1 MTESLGEKLYDLI
14 EKIDRP
20 YIFNNENIDFNFYPS
35 KDNDENSGFM
45 VFSSK
50 SDIYPNSNEYK
61 KYEVLNKKEKI
72 RYRHRYYACY
82 DLRKNNEDKKVLT
95 FILFNPSTANPTKA
109 DPTVKNCIKLAS
121 DKKYNYNFVE
131 IINLYSIRNSAVSK
145 ECIENNGLNN
155 DFIKVF
161 IKKREN
167 NAYAKAWGFGKENKT
182 YCKEQVNYVEKLLAE
197 KQTENDSIK
206 VYRLNVK
213 KAELE
218 KLRKNILHP
227 AASTWS
233 VFGGIKA
240 AELVEN

>member
-45 VFSSK
+45 VFSST

-61 KYEVLNKKEKI
+61 KYQVLNKKEKI

-121 DKKYNYNFVE
+121 DKNYNFVE
-131 IINLYSIRNSAVSK
+131 IINLYSVRDSEVSK
-145 ECIENNGLNN
+145 KCIENNSINN
-155 DFIKVF
+155 DFINIF
-161 IKKREN
+161 IKKRKN
-167 NAYAKAWGFGKENKT
+167 NAYVKAWGFGKENKT
-182 YCKEQVNYVEKLLAE
+182 FCKEQVNYIETLLSEKKE
-197 KQTENDSIK
+197 ENASIK
-206 VYRLNVK
+206 VFRLNVK
-213 KAELE
+213 EKAIEN
-218 KLRKNILHP
+218 LRKKILHP

-233 VFGGIKA
+233 IFGGINA
-240 AELVEN
+240 AELVET